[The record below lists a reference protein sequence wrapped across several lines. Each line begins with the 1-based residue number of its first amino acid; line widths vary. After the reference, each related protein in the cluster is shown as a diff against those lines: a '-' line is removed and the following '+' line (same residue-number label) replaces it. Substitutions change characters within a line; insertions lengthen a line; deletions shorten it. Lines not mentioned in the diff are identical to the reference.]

1 LFWRWF
7 TLKKLLEV
15 AGCEETTSVEII

>member
-1 LFWRWF
+1 
-7 TLKKLLEV
+7 LEV